1 MRAAA
6 QQAAA
11 AKTAADAAVAQS
23 AITAGRAY
31 ATAQAAIAARDSAVE
46 VAAPANE
53 AVGLGAPF
61 VDRDSAAALAVLVG
75 QGALTVAQQQ
85 AAAAQAPS
93 HETHAPAANAPA

>member
-6 QQAAA
+6 QQAAE

-31 ATAQAAIAARDSAVE
+31 ATAQAAVAARDSAAQ
-46 VAAPANE
+46 VAAPAND
-53 AVGLGAPF
+53 AIGLGAPF

-85 AAAAQAPS
+85 SAAARGDS
-93 HETHAPAANAPA
+93 MPAIAIGSA